1 MFFSEMRLFCAG
13 VVRLALCSL
22 FVAAINLD
30 GCLRGALVIQRANS
44 NPPLRKAIKEAFNF
58 SVVSFTRALRYS
70 KKIIPCYSVQGANG
84 TIAGVLVLSK
94 DRQASVYAALAGRRK
109 VWLISLKHCKFK
121 LGKGFRQA
129 SSKA

>member
-1 MFFSEMRLFCAG
+1 MRLFCAG

-58 SVVSFTRALRYS
+58 SV
-70 KKIIPCYSVQGANG
+70 GANG

-109 VWLISLKHCKFK
+109 EYNAVTFEYDNDYDIAGSIKPISFDQFFNYLTCQRF
-121 LGKGFRQA
+121 
-129 SSKA
+129 